1 VRIARALP
9 ELRVQPSDPNKRH
22 VQSIDAWR
30 VAEGL
35 DAVLPALELDATT
48 QPWPVAEADAVFCAN
63 VIHIAPWEVALGLM
77 KGASRVL
84 PPEGLLFLYGPFMRA
99 GVHTAPSNESFDES
113 LRARDAR
120 WGVRDLS
127 DVADA
132 AREVGIHLR
141 EVVEMPA
148 NNLSL
153 ILRKDARRS

>member
-1 VRIARALP
+1 
-9 ELRVQPSDPNKRH
+9 
-22 VQSIDAWR
+22 
-30 VAEGL
+30 
-35 DAVLPALELDATT
+35 
-48 QPWPVAEADAVFCAN
+48 
-63 VIHIAPWEVALGLM
+63 M